1 LHSYTA
7 IAGGAL
13 ALAVALYRRRLHHT
27 LGATARLV
35 AGHANAAQQIEAPSS
50 DNRFA
55 YAPAIAI
62 GVLVV
67 ALSW

>member
-1 LHSYTA
+1 
-7 IAGGAL
+7 
-13 ALAVALYRRRLHHT
+13 
-27 LGATARLV
+27 LV
-35 AGHANAAQQIEAPSS
+35 AGHADAARQNEASSS